1 MSIRLELPPTF
12 AQLLRS
18 PDRKRGLVGM
28 WVCSGS
34 TVNVEICVG
43 AGMDWLLIDGEHAPL
58 SLDSIQAQLQVV
70 AAYPVT
76 PLVRVPAV
84 DRVLIK
90 QYLDLGAQNL
100 LVPMVNNAEDAAE
113 AVRAV
118 RYPPAGV
125 RGVGS
130 ALSRGARWNRV
141 PNYLGRANDE
151 LVSLTVQIESAEA
164 VANVEE
170 ILATEGVDA
179 IFIGPSDLAAS
190 MGVLGQQGHPDVV
203 ASVRKVIAAARAA
216 GKQVGINAF
225 DPTLAK
231 QYLDEGID
239 FILVGADVA
248 LLARST
254 ENLAD
259 QYLSDE
265 AAGEARASY

>member
-1 MSIRLELPPTF
+1 MSLRLELPPTF
-12 AQLLRS
+12 GQLLRD
-18 PDRKRGLVGM
+18 PERKRGLVGM
-28 WVCSGS
+28 WLSSGS
-34 TVNVEICVG
+34 TVNAEICAG
-43 AGMDWLLIDGEHAPL
+43 AGLDWLMIDGEHAPI
-58 SLDSIQAQLQVV
+58 SLASIQLQLQVV

-76 PLVRVPAV
+76 PIVRVPSV
-84 DRVLIK
+84 DRVIIK

-141 PNYLGRANDE
+141 DNYLTRANEE
-151 LVSLTVQIESAEA
+151 LVSLTVQIETAEA
-164 VANVEE
+164 VANVDD
-170 ILATEGVDA
+170 ILNTDGVDA

-190 MGVLGQQGHPDVV
+190 MGVIGQQGHPDVRAAIDTV
-203 ASVRKVIAAARAA
+203 VAAARKV
-216 GKQVGINAF
+216 GKPVGINAF

-231 QYLDEGID
+231 QYLADGID

-248 LLARST
+248 LLARAT

-259 QYLSDE
+259 QYLGGNTE
-265 AAGEARASY
+265 GVTRASY